1 MAPNFKISGV
11 EQYDGHANPEQW
23 LTSYA
28 TAMRAGGDN
37 TDVMA
42 NYLPVMLKPA
52 VMNWLTSLQSDIINS
67 WDDLKRLFIEN
78 YKATC
83 EQPGTKHDLARV
95 YQKPSELLWSYIR
108 CFS

>member
-1 MAPNFKISGV
+1 MWA
-11 EQYDGHANPEQW
+11 DG
-23 LTSYA
+23 S
-28 TAMRAGGDN
+28 N

-42 NYLPVMLKPA
+42 NYLPIMLRPA
-52 VMNWLTSLQSDIINS
+52 MMNWLTSLQSDIINS